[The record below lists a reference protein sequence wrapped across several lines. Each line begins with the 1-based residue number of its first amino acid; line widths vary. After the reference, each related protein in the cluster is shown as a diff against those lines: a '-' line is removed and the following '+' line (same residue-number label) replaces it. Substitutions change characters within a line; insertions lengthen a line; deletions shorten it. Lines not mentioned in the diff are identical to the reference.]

1 MYTLRMDALYKVL
14 LVVMFVILVCI
25 DVNGQKKFTVLIYHD
40 DIKNPILT
48 KVIDSLSIQKM
59 TSEHLAELVAGHY
72 TFATIDTT
80 IIRSDTCQVIMYKG
94 LQYRLGRIQL
104 TQEQSDVLEAAGVKE
119 RDLVGKSLDSTR
131 VVYYLKSIL
140 KHLNNH
146 GYPFAQVS
154 LSDVSIKNSSLE
166 ANLMTNS
173 GKKIL
178 FDSIQMEGRLDMNP
192 KFFSRLLDIKA
203 GDLYDHD
210 KVARAS
216 ARIRDLQYI
225 KQREE
230 PFIRFI
236 NDKAALI
243 LTPDPKPAS
252 RFDFLIGVLPTIT
265 NGVRKWNLSVD
276 FTAELNNS
284 FRHGEY
290 SYIQVKKLKPENL
303 ELQLKSTIPY
313 IFNLPVGTHV
323 DFRLFKNASAN
334 IDLYFDGGFQYL
346 FGGYNQIRIFGSYRS
361 SRLIEIKTEEILQ
374 AGRLPSA
381 LDLSYTGAGISLN
394 IRKLDYRFNPTK
406 GYYGELSAIIGSK
419 NILPNRQIL
428 SLENFANSYDTL
440 TLQTLQSELNGHFS
454 YFFKIKDWATI
465 RTAATGGWKYN
476 KDGILKNELMRIG
489 GSKLL
494 RGFDEESI
502 LTDFYAFS
510 TLEFRII
517 FDQNSYLSL
526 PFLDY
531 GLLNVF
537 DNGQQKTV
545 PVFGV
550 GMGLNFG
557 TSAGIFNISFAAGKL
572 DKNPLDFGKMK
583 IHFGYV
589 NLF

>member
-1 MYTLRMDALYKVL
+1 MIKCMKVHMTVL
-14 LVVMFVILVCI
+14 LIVMSCI
-25 DVNGQKKFTVLIYHD
+25 MVNGQKKYSLQFYHEVSQ
-40 DIKNPILT
+40 KPVVT
-48 KVIDSLSIQKM
+48 KVVDSIAIQKLASDHY
-59 TSEHLAELVAGHY
+59 SELAAGGY
-72 TFATIDTT
+72 TFATLDT
-80 IIRSDTCQVIMYKG
+80 IIYKGDTCKVYFFKG
-94 LQYRLGRIQL
+94 QKYHIGKIKF
-104 TQEQSDVLEAAGVKE
+104 TAEQS
-119 RDLVGKSLDSTR
+119 
-131 VVYYLKSIL
+131 SIL
-140 KHLNNH
+140 EEAGIRSSDLNGKAIDSVRIIQYLNSILSHLNNN

-154 LSDVSIKNSSLE
+154 LSAIHLKNSTVDASLK
-166 ANLMTNS
+166 TNY
-173 GKKIL
+173 GKKII
-178 FDSIQMEGRLDMNP
+178 FDSIRLEGRLDMSP
-192 KFFSRLLDIKA
+192 KFFSRLLDIKV
-203 GDLYDHD
+203 GDLYDHE
-210 KVARAS
+210 KVVRAS
-216 ARIRDLQYI
+216 SRIRDLQYI
-225 KQREE
+225 KQRED
-230 PFIRFI
+230 PFVRFI
-236 NDKAALI
+236 NDKAILV

-276 FTAELNNS
+276 FTAELNNA

-313 IFNLPVGTHV
+313 VFNLPIGTHA
-323 DFRLFKNASAN
+323 DFRLFKNASTN

-361 SRLIEIKTEEILQ
+361 SRLIEIKTEEIIQ
-374 AGRLPSA
+374 SSRLPSS
-381 LDLSYTGAGISLN
+381 LDLSYSGAGISLN
-394 IRKLDYRFNPTK
+394 IRQLDYRFNPTK
-406 GYYGELSAIIGSK
+406 GYNGEFTAILGTK

-428 SLENFANSYDTL
+428 SLENFASSYDSL
-440 TLQTLQSELNGHFS
+440 TLHSLQTELNGHFS
-454 YFFKIKDWATI
+454 YFFKVKDWATI
-465 RTAATGGWKYN
+465 RSALTGGWKYN
-476 KDGILKNELMRIG
+476 KEGLLTNELMRIG

-502 LTDFYAFS
+502 FTDFYAFS

-531 GLLNVF
+531 GFLNVF
-537 DNGQQKTV
+537 TNGQHKTV

-572 DKNPLDFGKMK
+572 DKNPLDFGRMK